1 MIMVVE
7 LFTSVRTVIS
17 TIKKVVKISLDAK
30 KQFCGIFYKNIQI
43 INI

>member
-17 TIKKVVKISLDAK
+17 TIKKVVKISVSFENLP
-30 KQFCGIFYKNIQI
+30 
-43 INI
+43 